1 MPSETEEW
9 VWRSMST
16 RASVS
21 GSPMRSYRRRTI
33 RAMPSLPPRPSLP
46 SLHSLRPSNRGHAV
60 GPKVPVPTARAIV
73 DCAVYV
79 DGVRLPGKYTH
90 SAAISEVRKRG
101 EGFVWL
107 GLHAPDEGQMNGVA
121 ECYGLHE
128 LMVEDAV
135 HAHQRPKLER
145 YDDVAFLVLRTVSYV
160 EHESV
165 TTANEIVESGEIMV
179 FLARDFVIT
188 VRHGEHSGLAGVRHR
203 LEANT
208 ERLALGPSAVLHAVA
223 DHVVDEY
230 LAVTGSIERDVDV
243 MEEEV
248 FSPNH
253 HVPIENIYLLK
264 REVVELRR
272 SVTPLSTPLNQLVQ
286 GADTPI
292 PKAVRRYLR
301 DVQDHHTT
309 VAERVAEFD
318 EVLSSLVDA
327 ALARVTMQQN
337 MDMRKISAWVAIAA
351 VPTMVAGIYGMN
363 FDNIPELHWQY
374 GYYIVVGIVASVCI
388 GLFATFRRNNWL

>member
-1 MPSETEEW
+1 MPS
-9 VWRSMST
+9 
-16 RASVS
+16 
-21 GSPMRSYRRRTI
+21 I
-33 RAMPSLPPRPSLP
+33 PPRPSLP
-46 SLHSLRPSNRGHAV
+46 SLHRRTAKADHEPTPRI
-60 GPKVPVPTARAIV
+60 PVPTARAIV

-79 DGVRLPGKYTH
+79 NGTRLPGRFTH
-90 SAAISEVRKRG
+90 TSAIAEVRARG
-101 EGFVWL
+101 EGFVWV
-107 GLHAPDEGQMNGVA
+107 GLHAPDDHQMSA
-121 ECYGLHE
+121 IAQCYGLHE
-128 LMVEDAV
+128 LMVEDTV

-145 YDDVAFLVLRTVSYV
+145 YDDVAFLVLRTVKYV

-179 FLARDFVIT
+179 MVGRDFVIT
-188 VRHGEHSGLAGVRHR
+188 VRHGEHSGLAGVRQR
-203 LEANT
+203 LEANS
-208 ERLALGPSAVLHAVA
+208 EQLALGPSAVLHAVA

-230 LAVTGSIERDVDV
+230 LAVTESIERDVDG

-248 FSPNH
+248 FSPHH

-272 SVTPLSTPLNQLVQ
+272 SVTPLSTPLARLVQ
-286 GADTPI
+286 EPSV

-309 VAERVAEFD
+309 VAERISEYD

-337 MDMRKISAWVAIAA
+337 LDMRKISAWVAIAA

-363 FDNIPELHWQY
+363 FDNMPELHWTY
-374 GYYIVVGIVASVCI
+374 GYHLMVAIVLCVCL
-388 GLFATFRRNNWL
+388 GLWRTFHKNDWL

>member
-1 MPSETEEW
+1 
-9 VWRSMST
+9 
-16 RASVS
+16 
-21 GSPMRSYRRRTI
+21 
-33 RAMPSLPPRPSLP
+33 MPSLPPRPSLP
-46 SLHSLRPSNRGHAV
+46 SLHSLRPSNRGQAA

-79 DGVRLPGKYTH
+79 DGHRLPGKYTH
-90 SAAISEVRKRG
+90 SAAVAEVRKRG

-107 GLHAPDEGQMNGVA
+107 GLHAPDEGQMDGVA
-121 ECYGLHE
+121 QCYGLHE

-145 YDDVAFLVLRTVSYV
+145 YDDVLFLVLRTISYV

-179 FLARDFVIT
+179 FLGRDFVIT
-188 VRHGEHSGLAGVRHR
+188 VRHGEHSGLSGVRR
-203 LEANT
+203 TLENNP
-208 ERLALGPSAVLHAVA
+208 EQLALGPSAVLHAVA

-230 LAVTGSIERDVDV
+230 LEVTGSIERDVDV

-248 FSPNH
+248 FSPHH

-272 SVTPLSTPLNQLVQ
+272 SVTPLSTPLNQLAQSSENPV
-286 GADTPI
+286 

-301 DVQDHHTT
+301 DVQDHHTL

-351 VPTMVAGIYGMN
+351 LPTMVAGIYGMN
-363 FDNIPELHWQY
+363 FDNIPELHWKY
-374 GYYIVVGIVASVCI
+374 GYYIVVAVVAVACV
-388 GLFATFRRNNWL
+388 GLFATFRKNDWL

>member
-1 MPSETEEW
+1 
-9 VWRSMST
+9 
-16 RASVS
+16 
-21 GSPMRSYRRRTI
+21 
-33 RAMPSLPPRPSLP
+33 MPSLPPRPSLP
-46 SLHSLRPSNRGHAV
+46 SLHSLRPASRTQAS

-79 DGVRLPGKYTH
+79 DGHRLPGRFTH
-90 SAAISEVRKRG
+90 SAAIAEVRARG
-101 EGFVWL
+101 EGFVWI
-107 GLHAPDEGQMNGVA
+107 GLHAPDEGQMTGVA
-121 ECYGLHE
+121 EHYGLHE

-135 HAHQRPKLER
+135 QAHQRPKLER
-145 YDDVAFLVLRTVSYV
+145 YDDIAVLVLRTVSYV

-165 TTANEIVESGEIMV
+165 TTANEIVETGEIMV
-179 FLARDFVIT
+179 FLGRDFVVT
-188 VRHGEHSGLAGVRHR
+188 VRHGEHSGLSGVRR
-203 LEANT
+203 DLEENP

-223 DHVVDEY
+223 DHVVDQY
-230 LAVTGSIERDVDV
+230 LAVTSSIERDVDV

-248 FSPNH
+248 FSPDH
-253 HVPIENIYLLK
+253 HVPIENIYMLK

-272 SVTPLSTPLNQLVQ
+272 SVTPLSTPLGQLVQ
-286 GADTPI
+286 GADTPV

-309 VAERVAEFD
+309 VADRVAEFD

-363 FDNIPELHWQY
+363 FDNIPELHWTY
-374 GYYIVVGIVASVCI
+374 GYYVVLGLVALVCV
-388 GLFATFRRNNWL
+388 GLFTTFRRNNWL